1 MGRKK
6 IEIELV
12 ENKKARN
19 VTFSKRR
26 NGLFKKASD
35 LSILCN
41 ARVGIVGFTPGGK
54 PFAFGSPTFE
64 VVTNEYHRGEQGE
77 TSRQKVKPSK
87 NRNVNMLNK
96 ELSDLTEELE
106 KVEKGKVSMVPTDL
120 DLEELLK
127 VKASLKELHGNIE
140 AASSLLLLAKKPIH
154 IINLDRKR
162 MGKSNVMETNY

>member
-12 ENKKARN
+12 DNKKARN

-26 NGLFKKASD
+26 RGLFKKASD

-64 VVTNEYHRGEQGE
+64 AVHGEQGE
-77 TSRQKVKPSK
+77 SSRQNVKSS
-87 NRNVNMLNK
+87 RNQNINKLNK
-96 ELSDLTEELE
+96 ELSDLTEELDE
-106 KVEKGKVSMVPTDL
+106 VDKGKASMVPTDL

-127 VKASLKELHGNIE
+127 AKASLKELHGNIE

-154 IINLDRKR
+154 IIDLDCKRK
-162 MGKSNVMETNY
+162 GKSNVIETNY